1 MDTAKKQQKDASM
14 LFIGSCRY
22 MYDFPW
28 NSFLGRL
35 HTTKEIIFA
44 LKHINVINPIRNIFR
59 EAAVHKTGKIDHYTT
74 EVNCLEGLV
83 FGDLGSPAL
92 PTQAPFLID
101 YTERNT
107 MGLDLTDNVND
118 VILEISSRKIY
129 TYETDEPMRQHYSGC
144 LVSDK
149 QLYLNNF
156 YLNRNFI
163 KPLKEQYNYPTEQ
176 FFERSEIK
184 YKRISKK
191 ELEKDLILIKQLI
204 EKQFKKTTKLHVIP
218 HLNLKKDTSVSY
230 IKGRAVL
237 VKDLRDVCRKL
248 DVRFYDVGKYLEEQ
262 YDNPTLKEFM
272 PGAHYSK
279 GLWFDKVKE
288 FLIKE
293 IIN

>member
-1 MDTAKKQQKDASM
+1 MDTAEKEQKDDSM

-59 EAAVHKTGKIDHYTT
+59 EAAVYNTGRIDHFTT

-83 FGDLGSPAL
+83 FGDLGQPAL

-107 MGLDLTDNVND
+107 MGLDLTDNVNH

-149 QLYLNNF
+149 QLYINNF

-163 KPLKEQYNYPTEQ
+163 KPLKEQYNYPAEQ
-176 FFERSEIK
+176 FFEKREIK
-184 YKRISKK
+184 YKRISKG

-204 EKQFKKTTKLHVIP
+204 KKQFKKTTTLHVIP
-218 HLNLKKDTSVSY
+218 HLNLKRDTATASTY
-230 IKGRAVL
+230 IKQRDIL
-237 VKDLRDVCRKL
+237 VKDLREICKKL
-248 DVRFYDVGKYLEEQ
+248 DVRFYDVGKYIEDQ
-262 YDNPTLKEFM
+262 YDSPTLKEFM
-272 PGAHYSK
+272 PGAHYIK
-279 GLWFDKVKE
+279 GFDKVKE